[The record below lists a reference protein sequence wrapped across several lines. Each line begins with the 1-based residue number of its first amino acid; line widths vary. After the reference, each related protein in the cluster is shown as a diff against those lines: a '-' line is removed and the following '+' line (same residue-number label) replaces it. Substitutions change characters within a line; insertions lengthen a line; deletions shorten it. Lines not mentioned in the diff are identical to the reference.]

1 VGAAQ
6 RLRQIVGLQGTVS
19 RLGGDEFTII
29 LPNVGDETWLAKFAE
44 ELLQALTKPFL
55 LRGAAMDV
63 GASIGLSVYP
73 ADDATVAGLLKD
85 ADLALYA
92 AKALGRGQMVRF
104 RPELRDQRGRDALK

>member
-1 VGAAQ
+1 
-6 RLRQIVGLQGTVS
+6 VS

-29 LPNVGDETWLAKFAE
+29 LPNVKDEAWLASIAD
-44 ELLQALTKPFL
+44 ELLQALTKPLL
-55 LRGAAMDV
+55 LRGAVTDV